1 MSVIAKGHR
10 IILVLTAKLLL
21 FSLKQTQKLKEK
33 LRAGL
38 GGKGMKKGKTQGI
51 CVHIIIAIILTF
63 YAD

>member
-33 LRAGL
+33 LRAG
-38 GGKGMKKGKTQGI
+38 GKGMKKGKTQGI